1 MQDNQANQVD
11 PVDQLIE
18 KYPAL
23 FQNEKRLSVYC
34 PPGWVNLL
42 DTIFNQAYH
51 AINQVD
57 GEISLLEQINTEASN
72 PESIPENLARIKELQ
87 EQRVKLVEDA
97 PQVMQVKEKF
107 GALRVY
113 ISSSDPGL
121 HAVCDAIGYLSY
133 RTCEECGA
141 PGKIRSGG
149 WIRTLCDKHA
159 RAAKLQADLEQS

>member
-1 MQDNQANQVD
+1 MQNASDQPID
-11 PVDQLIE
+11 PVDQLIK

-57 GEISLLEQINTEASN
+57 AHIRLLEQINAETSN
-72 PESIPENLARIKELQ
+72 PESIQENLAQIKELQ
-87 EQRVKLVEDA
+87 EQRVKLVQEA
-97 PQVMQVKEKF
+97 PQVLQVKEKF

-121 HAVCDAIGYLSY
+121 HAVCDAMGYLSY
-133 RTCEECGA
+133 QTCQECGA
-141 PGKIRSGG
+141 PGKVRSGG

-159 RAAKLQADLEQS
+159 RAAKLAKDLSD